1 MLSRVADS
9 MFWMSRYI
17 ERAENVARF
26 IDVNWHLILDSSIRE
41 ESQWLALVNTTGD
54 LEVFEKREGAATRES
69 VIQFLTFDTENANS
83 ILSCVRAA
91 RENARCIRDAI
102 SQEMWEQINMFYLM
116 LNDSASGNKALVN
129 PYDFFNEVKMASHLF
144 VGINDT
150 TMSHNEAWNFC
161 RLGRYLERTD
171 KTSRILDVKYYMLRA
186 KLIENPSPSDD
197 IQWAAMLKS
206 ASALEMYRKTHRQI
220 QPDRVVEFLL
230 LDREFPRAVLYCLN
244 SASEALHQI
253 TGTVIGTHD
262 CSAERRIGM
271 LRSEVAYADV
281 QEVLDKGLHEYVDAL
296 QTKLNT
302 IDDAIYD
309 TFFSMKPSPASQSQS
324 QSQGTQ
330 TQSQSQTLAIAAK

>member
-206 ASALEMYRKTHRQI
+206 ASALEMYRKFR
-220 QPDRVVEFLL
+220 
-230 LDREFPRAVLYCLN
+230 
-244 SASEALHQI
+244 
-253 TGTVIGTHD
+253 
-262 CSAERRIGM
+262 
-271 LRSEVAYADV
+271 DV
-281 QEVLDKGLHEYVDAL
+281 SFAAPSGPKGQLQFDAL
-296 QTKLNT
+296 ETWEKRFVVSAGGNGGFEDVGGWGTDSLVWLRDNVKLPVNDYIDACWQAPYKLNNLFGDSVHGANYYAPFDHE
-302 IDDAIYD
+302 IHAKRVREIGGVCGSLASD
-309 TFFSMKPSPASQSQS
+309 PAR
-324 QSQGTQ
+324 
-330 TQSQSQTLAIAAK
+330 AEH